1 MVAETWSGNY
11 SPCSQEENQAGSN
24 SSTRSSSS
32 TTHDALGKA
41 QTGVGELQQSAGET
55 STSQSLGILPRG
67 QPLDPKLVGQLAQC
81 KTTGRLV
88 VACPRVYHAFRQYA
102 VVTMSDLLAGL
113 QLGDTVSFDMS
124 VGSGGL
130 PFAVNVQLFMSLLR
144 TRDAAAAR
152 SSDEAATRSDDRVRV
167 RDVLAPAAAHHSE
180 RPLFPT
186 NHVAWTSASIYED
199 PPALAMTFLG
209 MLSDAGDIVQALAN
223 WQENVPQNA
232 RKLLSRFGAV
242 RNSAM
247 SAPVQASQWCHPPSW
262 IQPTSGTAY
271 TDPTNAVYLAVLHGM
286 SPRLPWVL
294 LQLAEEKAGDVC
306 EAALG
311 AAYLLLE
318 EDVAPRQLEEQEASA
333 LREMRRLLEERVN
346 AQLERCLGVRRR
358 LEEV

>member
-1 MVAETWSGNY
+1 
-11 SPCSQEENQAGSN
+11 
-24 SSTRSSSS
+24 
-32 TTHDALGKA
+32 
-41 QTGVGELQQSAGET
+41 
-55 STSQSLGILPRG
+55 
-67 QPLDPKLVGQLAQC
+67 
-81 KTTGRLV
+81 
-88 VACPRVYHAFRQYA
+88 
-102 VVTMSDLLAGL
+102 
-113 QLGDTVSFDMS
+113 
-124 VGSGGL
+124 
-130 PFAVNVQLFMSLLR
+130 
-144 TRDAAAAR
+144 
-152 SSDEAATRSDDRVRV
+152 
-167 RDVLAPAAAHHSE
+167 
-180 RPLFPT
+180 
-186 NHVAWTSASIYED
+186 
-199 PPALAMTFLG
+199 MTFLG
-209 MLSDAGDIVQALAN
+209 MLSDAGDIVQALAA
-223 WQENVPQNA
+223 WQENLPQTA

-346 AQLERCLGVRRR
+346 AQLEVNLGVRRR
-358 LEEV
+358 FEEVW